1 MSPLPQCENFIGKIT
16 YIPSPIGINDSPPF

>member
-16 YIPSPIGINDSPPF
+16 YIPSPIGINHSPPI